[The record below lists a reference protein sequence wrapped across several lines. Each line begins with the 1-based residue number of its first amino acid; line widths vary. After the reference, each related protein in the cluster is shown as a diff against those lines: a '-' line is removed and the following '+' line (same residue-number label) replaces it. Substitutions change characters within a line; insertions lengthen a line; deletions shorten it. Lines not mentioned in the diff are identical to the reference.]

1 LLGNSLGDFMM
12 KAIFGSLK
20 KVLHSIHW
28 KQFAVACS
36 AVVILLTASGVDAR
50 QNASRQAYSNNEI
63 PPTEDVGRP
72 RTMNQ
77 WQAENEA
84 LEGQPGEK
92 LKRIAEE
99 SADAVKN
106 MAEIYPQNAKTLTP
120 GVNNGRL
127 PTDD

>member
-1 LLGNSLGDFMM
+1 MM

-20 KVLHSIHW
+20 KVLHSIQW

-36 AVVILLTASGVDAR
+36 AVIILLTANGVDAR
-50 QNASRQAYSNNEI
+50 QNASRQAYSNSEI

-106 MAEIYPQNAKTLTP
+106 MAGIYPQNAKTLTP
-120 GVNNGRL
+120 GVDNGRL

>member
-1 LLGNSLGDFMM
+1 M
-12 KAIFGSLK
+12 KAIFESLK

-36 AVVILLTASGVDAR
+36 TVIILLTANGVDAR
-50 QNASRQAYSNNEI
+50 QNASQQAQRNSEI

-84 LEGQPGEK
+84 LEGQPGKK

-120 GVNNGRL
+120 GVDNGRL

>member
-1 LLGNSLGDFMM
+1 M
-12 KAIFGSLK
+12 KAIFESLK

-50 QNASRQAYSNNEI
+50 QNASQQAKANGEI
-63 PPTEDVGRP
+63 PPAGEIGRP

-77 WQAENEA
+77 WRAENEV

-120 GVNNGRL
+120 GMDNGKL

>member
-1 LLGNSLGDFMM
+1 MM
-12 KAIFGSLK
+12 KAILGTLTRALSR
-20 KVLHSIHW
+20 IRW
-28 KQFAVACS
+28 QQFAVACS
-36 AVVILLTASGVDAR
+36 AVIILLTANGVDAR
-50 QNASRQAYSNNEI
+50 QSASRQATANQDL

-77 WQAENEA
+77 WQAENDA
-84 LEGQPGEK
+84 LEGQPGQK

-120 GVNNGRL
+120 GVDNGKL

>member
-1 LLGNSLGDFMM
+1 MM
-12 KAIFGSLK
+12 KAIFGFLK
-20 KVLHSIHW
+20 KVLYSIHW

-36 AVVILLTASGVDAR
+36 AVIVLLAASGVEAKQDAI
-50 QNASRQAYSNNEI
+50 RQAQSNSEI
-63 PPTEDVGRP
+63 PTAGDVGRP

-84 LEGQPGEK
+84 LEGQPGQK

-106 MAEIYPQNAKTLTP
+106 MAEIYPQNARTLTP
-120 GVNNGRL
+120 GVDNGPL

>member
-1 LLGNSLGDFMM
+1 M
-12 KAIFGSLK
+12 KAFFGSLK
-20 KVLHSIHW
+20 KVLRSIHW

-36 AVVILLTASGVDAR
+36 AVIILLTTSVDAK
-50 QNASRQAYSNNEI
+50 QSASRQARSNSEI
-63 PPTEDVGRP
+63 PPAGDVGRP

-120 GVNNGRL
+120 GVDNGRL

>member
-1 LLGNSLGDFMM
+1 MM
-12 KAIFGSLK
+12 EAIFGSLK

>member
-1 LLGNSLGDFMM
+1 M
-12 KAIFGSLK
+12 
-20 KVLHSIHW
+20 
-28 KQFAVACS
+28 ACS
-36 AVVILLTASGVDAR
+36 AVIVLLTAGVDAK
-50 QNASRQAYSNNEI
+50 QNARQQARSNSEI
-63 PPTEDVGRP
+63 PPAGDVGRP

-84 LEGQPGEK
+84 LEGRPGEK

-120 GVNNGRL
+120 GVDNGRL

>member
-1 LLGNSLGDFMM
+1 MM
-12 KAIFGSLK
+12 KAVFGFLK
-20 KVLHSIHW
+20 EVLHRIHW

-36 AVVILLTASGVDAR
+36 AVIVLLAASGAETK
-50 QNASRQAYSNNEI
+50 QNYAEKAYNGQL
-63 PPTEDVGRP
+63 PPAGEVGRP

-77 WQAENEA
+77 WDAENEA
-84 LEGQPGEK
+84 LEGQPVEK

-106 MAEIYPQNAKTLTP
+106 MAGIYPQNAKTLTP
-120 GVNNGRL
+120 GSDNGEL